1 MIKLLYKEQEV
12 PVTLWKFPG
21 GEVGVKIPEVSLT
34 SILNPYTVQ
43 VNYQNS
49 DDIFYMLNIV
59 DALKRAGIPNKHICV
74 EIPYLPYARQD
85 RVCSQGESFALDVFM
100 QVLKTMDVT
109 VWCHDIHSD
118 IFTDKYPWL
127 WSRYQWSLAWGLY
140 DKGFDVYISPDAGA
154 KKKVTQHRAV
164 AQGKASV
171 VSLQKERV
179 GSAVVY
185 KHEEHDTIKGR
196 CIVVDDICDGGA
208 TFVSLAEM
216 LKRTQPNITE
226 LSLYVTHGI
235 FSKGVDKLKELYDNI
250 YTANLM
256 NASVADQVT
265 VLTD

>member
-1 MIKLLYKEQEV
+1 MIKLFYKEQEV

-21 GEVGVKIPEVSLT
+21 GEIGVKISEIFPASLY
-34 SILNPYTVQ
+34 NGYTVE
-43 VNYQNS
+43 VHYQNS
-49 DDIFYMLNIV
+49 DDIFYMLNLV
-59 DALKRAGIPNKHICV
+59 DALKRAGVSNKHIIV
-74 EIPYLPYARQD
+74 KIPYLPYARQD
-85 RVCSQGESFALDVFM
+85 RVCSQGESFALEVFM
-100 QVLKTMDVT
+100 QVLKTMDVE
-109 VWCHDIHSD
+109 VYCLDLHSEVV
-118 IFTDKYPWL
+118 TDKYPWVY
-127 WSRYQWSLAWGLY
+127 STSQHSTAWDLY
-140 DKGFDVYISPDAGA
+140 DCNFDVYISPDAGA
-154 KKKVTQHRAV
+154 KEKTHQHRAITR
-164 AQGKASV
+164 GKASV

-179 GSAVVY
+179 GPAVVY

-235 FSKGVDKLKELYDNI
+235 FSKGIDKLKELYDNI

-265 VLTD
+265 VLTR

>member
-21 GEVGVKIPEVSLT
+21 GEVGVKISEVLPASFY
-34 SILNPYTVQ
+34 NCYTVQ

-59 DALKRAGIPNKHICV
+59 DALKCAGVSNKYICV
-74 EIPYLPYARQD
+74 EVPYLPYARQD
-85 RVCSQGESFALDVFM
+85 RVCSQGESFALEVFM
-100 QVLKTMDVT
+100 QVLKTMDVE
-109 VWCHDIHSD
+109 VWCNDIHSEVV
-118 IFTDKYPWL
+118 TDKYPWIY
-127 WSRYQWSLAWGLY
+127 SRPQHSLAWNLF
-140 DKGFDVYISPDAGA
+140 DEGFNVYIAPDEGA

-164 AQGKASV
+164 LQNKASV

-179 GSAVVY
+179 GSTVVY

-265 VLTD
+265 ILTD